1 MISFTADVASI
12 DTNCTDGEVR
22 LVNGDNVLEGRL
34 EICINRAWGT
44 VCSDGFSEDDAH
56 VVCKGIGP
64 FNGTHF
70 LIELLLCIERPMNF
84 GIANIYCV

>member
-1 MISFTADVASI
+1 MISFTADVVRV

-44 VCSDGFSEDDAH
+44 VCSDGFSEDDAQ

-70 LIELLLCIERPMNF
+70 
-84 GIANIYCV
+84 